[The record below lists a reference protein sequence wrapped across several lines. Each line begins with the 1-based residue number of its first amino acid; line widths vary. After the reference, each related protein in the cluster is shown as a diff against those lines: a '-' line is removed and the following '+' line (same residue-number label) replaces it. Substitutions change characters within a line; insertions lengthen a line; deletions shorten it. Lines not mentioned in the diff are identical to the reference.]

1 MNHIRKFTENAD
13 NRQNGFTIGE
23 LKKIIEG
30 LDDETPVLLVNPV
43 GRGSNQFVGYNITI
57 DDVIVSD
64 DGISYT
70 TNMSHIKHSVKT
82 KGLLIYEG

>member
-1 MNHIRKFTENAD
+1 MKHIRKFNENVD
-13 NRQNGFTIGE
+13 NRKNGFTIGD
-23 LKKIIEG
+23 LKKMIEG
-30 LDDETPVLLVNPV
+30 LDDETPVLLVNSV
-43 GRGSNQFVGYNITI
+43 GRGSNQFVGDNIEVG
-57 DDVIVSD
+57 DVIVSD

>member
-1 MNHIRKFTENAD
+1 MKHIKKFNEDID
-13 NRQNGFTIGE
+13 NTKVGFTIGD

-30 LDDETPVLLVNPV
+30 LDDDTPVLLVNPV
-43 GRGSNQFVGYNITI
+43 GIGSNQFVGDNIEI
-57 DDVIVSD
+57 GDVIISD

-70 TNMSHIKHSVKT
+70 TNMSHIKHTVKT